1 MVALEAPDQLR
12 QRVAW
17 ALSQILV
24 VTPNQIDNAD
34 LLSECFLNYYDI
46 FVRNAFGN
54 YRDVLKEVSYSPMMA
69 EMLSFLESR
78 SAAYVKRVEERVSR
92 PDENYAREIMQ
103 LFTIGIHKLRPD
115 GSVMKRNGTPIPTYE
130 NSDIQNFARAWTGFR
145 RQYSRSNFEG
155 YWSAGN
161 RIDPMPIDGPRR

>member
-1 MVALEAPDQLR
+1 MY
-12 QRVAW
+12 
-17 ALSQILV
+17 
-24 VTPNQIDNAD
+24 
-34 LLSECFLNYYDI
+34 LNYYDI
-46 FVRNAFGN
+46 FVRHAFGS
-54 YRDVLKEVSYSPMMA
+54 YFDILKEVAYSPMMA
-69 EMLSFLESR
+69 EMLTFLDSKSTSFVLKDTGNK
-78 SAAYVKRVEERVSR
+78 AF
-92 PDENYAREIMQ
+92 PDENFAREIMQ

-155 YWSAGN
+155 YYHSGN